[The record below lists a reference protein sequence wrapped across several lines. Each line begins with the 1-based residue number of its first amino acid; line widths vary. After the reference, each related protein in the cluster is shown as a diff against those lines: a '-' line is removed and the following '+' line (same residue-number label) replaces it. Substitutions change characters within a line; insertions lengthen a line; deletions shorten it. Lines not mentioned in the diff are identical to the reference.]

1 MDLKSASERA
11 YEIAEKRGQYK
22 EDGQDVLRGLKHCAG
37 EVLEAMNAYGDWCN
51 ADCSTT
57 EEDFENELA
66 DIVICVLSISAEEN
80 IDIENA
86 IARKMLINEGR
97 AKNDLYK

>member
-11 YEIAEKRGQYK
+11 YEIAQKRGIH
-22 EDGQDVLRGLKHCAG
+22 ERPHEALKHCAG
-37 EVLEAMNAYGDWCN
+37 EVTEALVAYLDYVYDKN
-51 ADCSTT
+51 KK
-57 EEDFENELA
+57 EEFENELA
-66 DIVICVLSISAEEN
+66 DIVICVLSISAKEN

-97 AKNDLYK
+97 AKNDSKE